1 MEYQVSK
8 PSMLGRLKHF
18 YENSKHVI
26 SISYKPSMSDFKK
39 TVKIVL
45 YGTLAIGILGYIIS
59 LIVSLIV

>member
-8 PSMLGRLKHF
+8 PSMLNRLKHF
-18 YENSKHVI
+18 YENSKHVM

-39 TVKIVL
+39 TAKIVL

>member
-8 PSMLGRLKHF
+8 RSMLSRLKHF
-18 YENSKHVI
+18 YENSKHVM